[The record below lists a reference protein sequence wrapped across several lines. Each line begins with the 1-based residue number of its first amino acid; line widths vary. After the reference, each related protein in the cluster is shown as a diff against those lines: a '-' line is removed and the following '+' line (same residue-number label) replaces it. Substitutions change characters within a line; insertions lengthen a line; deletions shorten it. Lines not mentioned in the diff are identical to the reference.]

1 MAQSTLART
10 LLRLATGLTLAFIY
24 LPLAVIG
31 LYAFNTA
38 RVLRWPIDGL
48 TLEWW
53 GKALDNEGARDALL
67 TSVKAGLGATAIA
80 LVLGTLASF
89 AVSRFAFYGR
99 DTISFLVILPIALP
113 GIVTGIALN
122 ATFGTVLEPFGV
134 GFGLFTI
141 IVGHATFCI
150 VVIFNNVAARL
161 RRTSGSLEEASM
173 DLGADTWQTFRH
185 VTFPALR
192 TAMLAGALLAF
203 ALSFDE
209 VIVTTFTVGSDP
221 TLPIWILR
229 NLSRPNQ
236 LPVVNVVAVIVI
248 LLSII
253 PVWMAQ
259 RLTRDAGVIG
269 SR

>member
-24 LPLAVIG
+24 LPLIVIG

-38 RVLRWPIDGL
+38 RVQRWPLDGL
-48 TLEWW
+48 TLDWW
-53 GKALDNEGARDALL
+53 RKALDNEGARDALL

-89 AVSRFAFYGR
+89 AVSRFKFYGR

-122 ATFGTVLEPFGV
+122 ATFGTVLEPFGI

-150 VVIFNNVAARL
+150 VVIYNNVVARL
-161 RRTSGSLEEASM
+161 RRTSQSLEEASM
-173 DLGADTWQTFRH
+173 DLGADSWQTFRH

-236 LPVVNVVAVIVI
+236 LPVVNVVAVVVI

-253 PVWMAQ
+253 PVWLAQ